1 MIRAL
6 ACGGAFNPPTRA
18 HIELA
23 DYARQYLGFDKVI
36 FIPSKMSYITEEQGK
51 DFAFDNETRL
61 GMLRKIAGNRDW
73 MEVTD
78 YEIRAD
84 HQPRTYETLCFLKEQ
99 GYEVRLLFGSDKL
112 PELEHG
118 WRHIPE
124 LCREFG
130 IAVMSRN
137 NEDVHALIDR
147 DPYLS
152 GLKEFISVIPTP
164 DTYQDVSSTKVRQQI
179 ALYRQAR
186 KYIVRTL
193 PEELGD
199 LSEYINEE

>member
-1 MIRAL
+1 M
-6 ACGGAFNPPTRA
+6 T
-18 HIELA
+18 
-23 DYARQYLGFDKVI
+23 
-36 FIPSKMSYITEEQGK
+36 YITGDQGK
-51 DFAFDNETRL
+51 DYAFDNETRL
-61 GMLRKIAGNRDW
+61 AMLRKIAEKREW

-84 HQPRTYETLCFLKEQ
+84 HQPRTYETLQALKKQ
-99 GYEVRLLFGSDKL
+99 GYEVKLLFGSDKL

-124 LCREFG
+124 LCRQFG

-137 NEDVHALIDR
+137 NEDVQKILDN

-152 GLKEFISVIPTP
+152 SLKEYFTIIPTP
-164 DTYQDVSSTKVRQQI
+164 DTYQNVSSTAVRSE
-179 ALYRQAR
+179 LMHMQAAAAAIR
-186 KYIVRTL
+186 KMV

-199 LSEYINEE
+199 LHEYLIKEQ